1 VTLARP
7 YYYWNEVRRAL
18 TSNTQFQAVTP
29 TFGRVPALRR
39 DDDLYVRSIW
49 HARLSYVSD
58 LSNPVVGWW
67 GQAQVRLV
75 VSWDPE
81 NLNTPS
87 DIGDDDPLTL
97 GFMGL
102 NPRYSVWPDASA
114 YQVDFDMDG
123 SQLILDTSRLGD
135 GVGVLPGLLYSMY
148 YYDQNGFFSGVA
160 EPSSIRRL
168 QVTGRVL
175 WASSQAP

>member
-1 VTLARP
+1 MTLARP
-7 YYYWNEVRRAL
+7 HYYWNEVRRAL

-39 DDDLYVRSIW
+39 DDDLYVRSVW

-75 VSWDPE
+75 IGWDPA
-81 NLNTPS
+81 NADSPS
-87 DIGDDDPLTL
+87 DIGDNDPLTL
-97 GFMGL
+97 GFMGM

-114 YQVDFDMDG
+114 YQVDWDMEG
-123 SQLILDTSRLGD
+123 I
-135 GVGVLPGLLYSMY
+135 GVLPGLIYSVY
-148 YYDQNGFFSGVA
+148 YYDQNGFFAGTA
-160 EPSSIRRL
+160 EASSIRRL

-175 WASSQAP
+175 WASSQP